1 MTESKHFINNCRHSC
16 CCVMF
21 WKIMD
26 EGLLLVSIKP
36 VISLQVLRLKM
47 PTLFASSFIKTTLE
61 AYERLVSSSKPLES
75 MFIYSNL
82 YSCLPFTLWILQND
96 PLS

>member
-1 MTESKHFINNCRHSC
+1 
-16 CCVMF
+16 
-21 WKIMD
+21 MD

-36 VISLQVLRLKM
+36 VIALRVLRLKM

-75 MFIYSNL
+75 VYI
-82 YSCLPFTLWILQND
+82 
-96 PLS
+96 